1 MNPELSDAIAASWS
15 VPLWATL
22 SLLLTA
28 VVYWRGWR
36 VARLTRPAELPPW
49 RAGCF
54 FAGLAAIWLAI
65 ASPLDVLG
73 NWLLLAH
80 MVQHLALMSVAPPLL
95 LLGAPTVPL
104 LRGLPRS
111 WMRDGLGPLFTSR
124 TLHAIGRFLTH
135 PATGWIAMNVAYLGW
150 HVPAAYELA
159 LRSPAWHQVE
169 HACFLFTSLLF
180 WWTVLQPWPSR
191 ARWSR
196 WAAVPYLVTADLA
209 NTALSAFL
217 AFSNRVLYPTYATAP
232 RIFSLSPMQDQA
244 AAGAF
249 MWVVGSSI
257 YLVPAIGVTL
267 SLLSRSKPRHAPV
280 GSRHALVTI
289 GGAPA
294 AGRMQ
299 MPQWDLLR
307 VPVLGAF
314 LRSRFGR
321 QSLQMVSLL
330 AMCVVIADGFR
341 GHPIAAMNLA
351 GVLPWNILRAL
362 GVLALLFASN
372 LFCMA
377 CPFTL
382 PREVGRRFG
391 WARFRWPRWL
401 RVKWIGVGLM
411 LAFFFAYERFALW
424 NNPVR
429 TAWLLIAYVGTAFL
443 VDTFFRGASFCK
455 YVCPI
460 GQFNFIGSLIS
471 PTTLQ
476 VRSTSTCVT
485 CETRD
490 CIRGNTQQRGCE
502 LELYL
507 PEKRSNAD
515 CTLCMDCVKA
525 CPHDNIGILPRSMTR
540 DALSGETTSSLGRLS
555 RRADVAAAAL
565 VLVFAGFANAA
576 AMVGPGGAF
585 LTAVG
590 GRLPWLGTD
599 VGSFAGVL
607 AGLLVAGGVVWL
619 VASASRGA
627 SSRREAFCR
636 GALALV
642 PLGMGMWAAHLLFH
656 LAMGLPGLLP
666 LLQQAGLDFGLPWMG
681 VPHWSAGA
689 NVLQGNGLLQLQLL
703 FLDGGLLL
711 SLYMVWRTV
720 VDTPLARRLL
730 AIAPLALLTVALYA
744 FGFWLLL
751 QPMQMR
757 GVMSGVMMGAM

>member
-28 VVYWRGWR
+28 TIYWRGWR
-36 VARLTRPAELPPW
+36 VARLTRPVELPTW
-49 RAGCF
+49 RAACF
-54 FAGLAAIWLAI
+54 FAGLATIWMAI

-80 MVQHLALMSVAPPLL
+80 MAQHLLLMSVAPPLL
-95 LLGAPTVPL
+95 LLGAPSVPL
-104 LRGLPRS
+104 LRGVPRG
-111 WMRDGLGPLFTSR
+111 WMRDGVGPLFTSR

-150 HVPAAYELA
+150 HVPPAYELA
-159 LRSPAWHQVE
+159 LRSPAWHEVE

-196 WAAVPYLVTADLA
+196 WAVVPYLVTADLA

-217 AFSNRVLYPTYATAP
+217 AFSNGVLYPTYATAP
-232 RIFSLSPMQDQA
+232 RIFGFSAMQDQA

-249 MWVVGSSI
+249 MWVVGSAI
-257 YLVPAIGVTL
+257 YLVPAIGVTF
-267 SLLSRSKPRHAPV
+267 SLLSRRTP
-280 GSRHALVTI
+280 RHALVTI
-289 GGAPA
+289 GGKPA
-294 AGRMQ
+294 AGRVQAMRH
-299 MPQWDLLR
+299 WDLLR
-307 VPVLGAF
+307 VPVIGAF
-314 LRSRFGR
+314 LRSRYGR
-321 QSLQMVSLL
+321 QSLQAISLL
-330 AMCVVIADGFR
+330 VMCVVIADGFH
-341 GHPIAAMNLA
+341 GHPMAAMNLA

-362 GVLALLFASN
+362 GVLALLFAGN

-382 PREVGRRFG
+382 PRELGRRLG

-401 RVKWIGVGLM
+401 HVKWIGIGLM
-411 LAFFFAYERFALW
+411 VAFFFGYERFALW
-424 NNPVR
+424 NNPAR
-429 TAWLLIAYVGTAFL
+429 TAWLLVAYVGTAFL

-471 PTTLQ
+471 PTTLK
-476 VRSTSTCVT
+476 VRSAATCDSCAT
-485 CETRD
+485 HD
-490 CIRGNTQQRGCE
+490 CIRGNAQQRGCE

-525 CPHDNIGILPRSMTR
+525 CPHDNIGILPRSMTQ
-540 DALSGETTSSLGRLS
+540 DALAGEPTSSLGRLF
-555 RRADVAAAAL
+555 RRTDIATAAL

-576 AMVGPGGAF
+576 AMVGPGAAF
-585 LTAVG
+585 LAAA
-590 GRLPWLGTD
+590 GRRVPWLATD
-599 VGSFAGVL
+599 LGSFAGVVG
-607 AGLLVAGGVVWL
+607 ALLLAGGVVWL
-619 VASASRGA
+619 ASLAARGA
-627 SSRREAFCR
+627 SPQRESFCR
-636 GALALV
+636 SALALV

-656 LAMGLPGLLP
+656 LVMASPGLWPLVQQAGSDFGLHWMGLP
-666 LLQQAGLDFGLPWMG
+666 Q
-681 VPHWSAGA
+681 WSAGA
-689 NVLQGNGLLQLQLL
+689 DVLRGNGLLQLQLL

-711 SLYMVWRTV
+711 SLYMVWRTRAV
-720 VDTPLARRLL
+720 RSWLANVPLV
-730 AIAPLALLTVALYA
+730 LLTVALYA
-744 FGFWLLL
+744 LGFWLLL
-751 QPMQMR
+751 LPMQMR
-757 GVMSGVMMGAM
+757 GVMMGAM

>member
-1 MNPELSDAIAASWS
+1 MNPKVSDAIAASWS

-28 VVYWRGWR
+28 IVYWRGWR
-36 VARLTRPAELPPW
+36 VATLTRPAELPSW

-54 FAGLAAIWLAI
+54 LAGLATIWLAI

-80 MVQHLALMSVAPPLL
+80 MVQHLVLMSVAPPLL
-95 LLGAPTVPL
+95 LLGAPVVPL

-124 TLHAIGRFLTH
+124 ALHAVGRFLTH

-159 LRSPAWHQVE
+159 LRSPAWHEVE
-169 HACFLFTSLLF
+169 HACFLVTSLLF

-196 WAAVPYLVTADLA
+196 WAVIPYLVSADLA

-217 AFSNRVLYPTYATAP
+217 AFSSRLLYPTYAAAP
-232 RIFSLSPMQDQA
+232 RIFGLSAIQDQA

-249 MWVVGSSI
+249 MWVVGSTI
-257 YLVPAIGVTL
+257 YLVPAIGITL
-267 SLLSRSKPRHAPV
+267 SLLSRSKPRP
-280 GSRHALVTI
+280 ALVTI

-294 AGRMQ
+294 PGKIQVATQ
-299 MPQWDLLR
+299 PFDLLR
-307 VPVLGAF
+307 VPVIGAL
-314 LRSRFGR
+314 LRARYGR
-321 QSLQMVSLL
+321 QSLQGISLL
-330 AMCVVIADGFR
+330 AIVVVIAHGFA
-341 GHPIAAMNLA
+341 GHSMAAMNLA

-362 GVLALLFASN
+362 GVLALLFVGN

-377 CPFTL
+377 CPLTL
-382 PREVGRRFG
+382 PRELGRRLG
-391 WARFRWPRWL
+391 WARLRWPQWL

-411 LAFFFAYERFALW
+411 LAFFFGYERFALW
-424 NNPVR
+424 NSPAR

-460 GQFNFIGSLIS
+460 GQFNFVGSLIS
-471 PTTLQ
+471 PTT
-476 VRSTSTCVT
+476 VKIHSESTCNA

-490 CIRGNTQQRGCE
+490 CIRGNTRQRGCE

-525 CPHDNIGILPRSMTR
+525 CPHDNIGIVARSLTQDVLVR
-540 DALSGETTSSLGRLS
+540 EPTSSLGRLS
-555 RRADVAAAAL
+555 RRTDVAAVAL

-576 AMVGPGGAF
+576 AMVAPGADF
-585 LTAVG
+585 LSAA
-590 GRLPWLGTD
+590 GRRMPWLGTTA
-599 VGSFAGVL
+599 GSFAGV
-607 AGLLVAGGVVWL
+607 VAGMLLGAGAVW
-619 VASASRGA
+619 VASQADRSDGL
-627 SSRREAFCR
+627 RREAFCR
-636 GALALV
+636 GALTLV

-656 LAMGLPGLLP
+656 LLMGLPGLLP
-666 LLQQAGLDFGLPWMG
+666 LFQQSGQDFGLHWLG
-681 VPHWSAGA
+681 VPHWSAGGYL
-689 NVLQGNGLLQLQLL
+689 LQGNGLLQLQLL
-703 FLDGGLLL
+703 FLDAGLLL
-711 SLYMVWRTV
+711 SLYLVWRTV
-720 VDTPLARRLL
+720 AVTGVARRLL
-730 AIAPLALLTVALYA
+730 SAAPLALLTVALYG

-751 QPMQMR
+751 EPMQMR
-757 GVMSGVMMGAM
+757 GMMMGGM

>member
-15 VPLWATL
+15 VPLWATIL
-22 SLLLTA
+22 LLLTA

-36 VARLTRPAELPPW
+36 VARLTRPSELPPW

-54 FAGLAAIWLAI
+54 FAGLATIWLAI

-104 LRGLPRS
+104 LRGVPRS

-124 TLHAIGRFLTH
+124 ALHAVGRFLTH

-159 LRSPAWHQVE
+159 LRLPAWHEVE

-196 WAAVPYLVTADLA
+196 WAAIPYLVTADLA
-209 NTALSAFL
+209 NTVLSAFL
-217 AFSNRVLYPTYATAP
+217 VFSSRVLYPTYATAP
-232 RIFSLSPMQDQA
+232 RIFGLSAMQDQA

-249 MWVVGSSI
+249 MWVVGSAI
-257 YLVPAIGVTL
+257 YLIPAIGITL
-267 SLLSRSKPRHAPV
+267 SLLSRQTRQMP
-280 GSRHALVTI
+280 RHALVTI

-294 AGRMQ
+294 PGKIHIAVQ
-299 MPQWDLLR
+299 PFDLLR
-307 VPVLGAF
+307 VPLLGGVLRA
-314 LRSRFGR
+314 RYGR
-321 QSLQMVSLL
+321 QSLQGISLI
-330 AMCVVIADGFR
+330 AIVVVIAHGFA
-341 GHPIAAMNLA
+341 GHSMAAMNLA

-362 GVLALLFASN
+362 GVLALLFVGN

-382 PREVGRRFG
+382 PRELGRRLG
-391 WARFRWPRWL
+391 WARLRWPHWL

-411 LAFFFAYERFALW
+411 LVFFFGYERFALW
-424 NNPVR
+424 NSPAR

-471 PTTLQ
+471 PTTVKIHSQ
-476 VRSTSTCVT
+476 STCKA

-507 PEKRSNAD
+507 PEKSSNAD

-525 CPHDNIGILPRSMTR
+525 CPHDNIGIVARSLTE
-540 DALSGETTSSLGRLS
+540 DVLASEPTSSLGRLS
-555 RRADVAAAAL
+555 RRTDVAAAAL
-565 VLVFAGFANAA
+565 VLMLAGFANAA
-576 AMVGPGGAF
+576 AMVGPGVNF
-585 LTAVG
+585 LAAVG
-590 GRLPWLGTD
+590 RCLPWLATTA
-599 VGSFAGVL
+599 GSFAGVV
-607 AGLLVAGGVVWL
+607 AGALLAGGVVW
-619 VASASRGA
+619 VVSQTARSGT
-627 SSRREAFCR
+627 SRREAFCR
-636 GALALV
+636 SALALT

-656 LAMGLPGLLP
+656 LLIGLPGLLP
-666 LLQQAGLDFGLPWMG
+666 LFQQAGQDFGLHWMG
-681 VPHWSAGA
+681 TPHWSAGGA
-689 NVLQGNGLLQLQLL
+689 LLQGNGLLQLQLL

-711 SLYMVWRTV
+711 SLYLVWRMMAGV
-720 VDTPLARRLL
+720 RRRLL
-730 AIAPLALLTVALYA
+730 AVAPLALLTVALYG

-751 QPMQMR
+751 EPMQMR
-757 GVMSGVMMGAM
+757 GVMMGGM